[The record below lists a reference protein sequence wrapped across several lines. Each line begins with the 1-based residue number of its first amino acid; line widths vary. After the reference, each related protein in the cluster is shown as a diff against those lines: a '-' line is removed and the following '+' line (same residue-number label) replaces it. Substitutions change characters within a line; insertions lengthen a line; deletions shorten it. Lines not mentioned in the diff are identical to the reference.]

1 MTTSFSLLRPL
12 LAFVLALLSLAAS
25 AQTPPPY
32 GAPITLEQAKK
43 AMVAAEAEARKN
55 NWQVVIAIVDTGG
68 HLVMLQRLDAQNAS
82 VDIATG
88 KARTA
93 VNFRRATKVME
104 DGLAPGGSA
113 LRILAVP
120 GVTPLQGGLPIVV
133 DGKIIGGIGV
143 SGVLASQ
150 DEMVA
155 KAGLD
160 TLTAR

>member
-1 MTTSFSLLRPL
+1 MTSNFKTVRH
-12 LAFVLALLSLAAS
+12 LAAIALATVCLQAS

-32 GAPITLEQAKK
+32 GLSITLDQAKK

-55 NWQVVIAIVDTGG
+55 NWPVVISIVDSAGY
-68 HLVMLQRLDAQNAS
+68 LVMLQTLEAQHAS
-82 VDIATG
+82 VDIAIG

-93 VNFRRATKVME
+93 VNFRRPTKALE
-104 DGLAPGGSA
+104 DSLAANGSA

-120 GVTPLQGGLPIVV
+120 GVMPLQGGLPIVV

-160 TLTAR
+160 TLTAK